1 LALLRAKRDWVI
13 AETRGSARSRSPLD
27 GAGYSWSSIGVTTA
41 GTAEM
46 QPSLLDT
53 VRSTA
58 NRIYETVRTVSR
70 ETPLLTS
77 PALDDAAGCRLFVK
91 AESLQ
96 HTGSFKL
103 RGAFYRLTQMERAQR
118 QNGVVSFSSG
128 NFAQG
133 LARAGQLLGV
143 PVTIV
148 MPPNVPQFK
157 ILGTQRYGARV
168 VIAEADGRPREV
180 IAAERAAHLA
190 EGQGLALL
198 HPFDDSD
205 VLLGHSSLGTELLQQ
220 LEVIGEDQP
229 LDTLLVPAG
238 GGGLAA
244 GIALALRAHG
254 STTRLIAVEP
264 AGYDDLARSLAAGE
278 RRRNG
283 PPSPTL
289 CDALQASSPGV
300 VPFSVL
306 QRTLSGA
313 LNVTDEE
320 VRSAMRAAVESLKL
334 VLEPSGASAL
344 AAALAAKSR
353 GVDLGQRVG
362 VI

>member
-1 LALLRAKRDWVI
+1 MQAL
-13 AETRGSARSRSPLD
+13 
-27 GAGYSWSSIGVTTA
+27 
-41 GTAEM
+41 
-46 QPSLLDT
+46 LLDT
-53 VRSTA
+53 VRSTT
-58 NRIYETVRTVSR
+58 NHVYETVRAVSR

-77 PALDDAAGCRLFVK
+77 PALDEVGGRQLFIK

-103 RGAFYRLTQMERAQR
+103 RGAYYRLKQLGPAQR
-118 QNGVVSFSSG
+118 QNGVVAYSSG

-148 MPPNVPQFK
+148 MPPNVPQLK
-157 ILGTQRYGARV
+157 ILGTRRYGARV

-190 EGQGLALL
+190 QTEGLALL

-205 VLLGHSSLGTELLQQ
+205 VVLGHSSLGTELLQQ
-220 LEVIGEDQP
+220 LEAIGEDKP

-244 GIALALRAHG
+244 GVALALRTHQ

-278 RRRNG
+278 RHRNETS
-283 PPSPTL
+283 SPTL
-289 CDALQASSPGV
+289 CDALQANSPGV

-306 QRTLSGA
+306 QSTLSGA

-320 VRSAMRAAVESLKL
+320 VRFAMRAAVESLKL

-344 AAALAAKSR
+344 AAALAAKVR
-353 GVDLGQRVG
+353 GLDLGQRVG
-362 VI
+362 VICSGGNIAAEDFANLLSEARH

>member
-1 LALLRAKRDWVI
+1 
-13 AETRGSARSRSPLD
+13 
-27 GAGYSWSSIGVTTA
+27 
-41 GTAEM
+41 M
-46 QPSLLDT
+46 QTSLLDT
-53 VRSTA
+53 ARSTTH
-58 NRIYETVRTVSR
+58 RVYETVRAVSR
-70 ETPLLTS
+70 ETPLLSS
-77 PALDDAAGCRLFVK
+77 PALDEAAGRQLFVK

-103 RGAFYRLTQMERAQR
+103 RGAFYRLKQLQPAQR
-118 QNGVVSFSSG
+118 RKGVVAFSSG

-148 MPPNVPQFK
+148 MPPNVPQLK
-157 ILGTQRYGARV
+157 IAGTQRYGARV

-180 IAAERAAHLA
+180 IAAELAARLA
-190 EGQGLALL
+190 ESEGLALL

-205 VLLGHSSLGTELLQQ
+205 VVLGHSSLGTELLRQ
-220 LEVIGEDQP
+220 LEALGEDP

-244 GIALALRAHG
+244 GVALALRAHG

-264 AGYDDLARSLAAGE
+264 SGYDDLARSLAAGE
-278 RRRNG
+278 RHRNG
-283 PPSPTL
+283 APSPTL
-289 CDALQASSPGV
+289 CDALQANSPGA

-313 LNVTDEE
+313 LSVSDEE
-320 VRSAMRAAVESLKL
+320 VRVAMRAAVESLKL

-344 AAALAAKSR
+344 AAALAARPR
-353 GVDLGQRVG
+353 GLGLGRRVG
-362 VI
+362 VICSGGNIAAEDFARVLAEVRH

>member
-1 LALLRAKRDWVI
+1 
-13 AETRGSARSRSPLD
+13 
-27 GAGYSWSSIGVTTA
+27 
-41 GTAEM
+41 M
-46 QPSLLDT
+46 QASLLDT
-53 VRSTA
+53 ARSTT
-58 NRIYETVRTVSR
+58 NQVHETVRKVSR

-77 PALDDAAGCRLFVK
+77 AALDEVAGCRLFVK

-103 RGAFYRLTQMERAQR
+103 RGAFYRVKQLDPTQRR
-118 QNGVVSFSSG
+118 NGVVAFSSG

-148 MPPNVPQFK
+148 MPPNVPRLK
-157 ILGTQRYGARV
+157 ITGTQRYGARV
-168 VIAEADGRPREV
+168 VIAEADGRAREV
-180 IAAERAAHLA
+180 VAAELAARLA
-190 EGQGLALL
+190 DSEGLALL

-205 VLLGHSSLGTELLQQ
+205 VVLGHSSLGTELLQQ
-220 LEVIGEDQP
+220 LAAIGECQP

-254 STTRLIAVEP
+254 CTTRLIAVEP

-278 RRRNG
+278 RHHNG
-283 PPSPTL
+283 PASPTL
-289 CDALQASSPGV
+289 CDALQANSPGA
-300 VPFSVL
+300 VPFSIL
-306 QRTLSGA
+306 QRALSGA

-320 VRSAMRAAVESLKL
+320 VRFAMRAAVESLKL

-344 AAALAAKSR
+344 AAALAAKPR
-353 GVDLGQRVG
+353 GLDLGPRVG
-362 VI
+362 VICSGGNIAAEDFASLLSEARH

>member
-1 LALLRAKRDWVI
+1 
-13 AETRGSARSRSPLD
+13 
-27 GAGYSWSSIGVTTA
+27 
-41 GTAEM
+41 M
-46 QPSLLDT
+46 QTSMLDT
-53 VRSTA
+53 TRSTTKEVF
-58 NRIYETVRTVSR
+58 ETVRAISR

-77 PALDDAAGCRLFVK
+77 AVFDEFAGCKLFVK

-103 RGAFYRLTQMERAQR
+103 RGAFYRLKNLDPSQL
-118 QNGVVSFSSG
+118 QNGVVAYSSG

-133 LARAGQLLGV
+133 LARAGQLLSV

-148 MPPNVPQFK
+148 MPPDVPQMK
-157 ILGTQRYGARV
+157 VLGTRRYGAQV
-168 VIAEADGRPREV
+168 VFTKPDGRPREV
-180 IAAERAAHLA
+180 IAAEVAANLA
-190 EGQGLALL
+190 ESQRLTLL
-198 HPFDDSD
+198 HPFNDSD
-205 VLLGHSSLGTELLQQ
+205 VVLGHSSLGTELLQQ
-220 LEVIGEDQP
+220 LEAIGEDRP

-264 AGYDDLARSLAAGE
+264 FGYDDLARSLAAGE
-278 RRRNG
+278 RRQNET
-283 PPSPTL
+283 PSPTL
-289 CDALQASSPGV
+289 CDALQALSPGA
-300 VPFSVL
+300 VPFSIL
-306 QRTLSGA
+306 QQTLSGA

-320 VRSAMRAAVESLKL
+320 VRFAMRAAVEYLKL

-353 GVDLGQRVG
+353 GLDLGNRVG
-362 VI
+362 VVCSGGNISAEDFAKLVTEAPRH

>member
-1 LALLRAKRDWVI
+1 
-13 AETRGSARSRSPLD
+13 
-27 GAGYSWSSIGVTTA
+27 
-41 GTAEM
+41 M
-46 QPSLLDT
+46 QASLLDT
-53 VRSTA
+53 VRSTT
-58 NRIYETVRTVSR
+58 NRVYETVRAVSR

-77 PALDDAAGCRLFVK
+77 PALDEVAGCQLFVK

-96 HTGSFKL
+96 YTGSFKL
-103 RGAFYRLTQMERAQR
+103 RGAFYRLKQLETAQR
-118 QNGVVSFSSG
+118 QNGVVAFSSG

-133 LARAGQLLGV
+133 LARAGQLLNV

-148 MPPNVPQFK
+148 MPPNVPQLK
-157 ILGTQRYGARV
+157 IRGTQQYGARV
-168 VIAEADGRPREV
+168 VIAEADGQPREV
-180 IAAERAAHLA
+180 IAAELAAQLA
-190 EGQGLALL
+190 ASEGLALL

-205 VLLGHSSLGTELLQQ
+205 VVLGHSSLGTELLQQ
-220 LEVIGEDQP
+220 LEASGEDQP

-244 GIALALRAHG
+244 GVALALRAHG

-278 RRRNG
+278 RHRNG

-289 CDALQASSPGV
+289 CDALQANSPGA

-306 QRTLSGA
+306 QQTLSGA

-320 VRSAMRAAVESLKL
+320 VRFAMRAAVESLKL

-344 AAALAAKSR
+344 AAALAAKPR
-353 GVDLGQRVG
+353 GLDLGQRVG
-362 VI
+362 VICSGGNIAAADFASLLSEARH

>member
-1 LALLRAKRDWVI
+1 
-13 AETRGSARSRSPLD
+13 
-27 GAGYSWSSIGVTTA
+27 
-41 GTAEM
+41 M
-46 QPSLLDT
+46 QTSLLDT
-53 VRSTA
+53 ARSTTH
-58 NRIYETVRTVSR
+58 RVYETVRAVSR
-70 ETPLLTS
+70 ETPLLSS
-77 PALDDAAGCRLFVK
+77 PALDEAAGRQLFVK

-103 RGAFYRLTQMERAQR
+103 RGAFYRLKQLQPAQR
-118 QNGVVSFSSG
+118 QKGVVAFSSG

-148 MPPNVPQFK
+148 MPPNVPQLK
-157 ILGTQRYGARV
+157 IAGTQRYGARV

-180 IAAERAAHLA
+180 IAAELAARLA
-190 EGQGLALL
+190 ESEGLALL

-205 VLLGHSSLGTELLQQ
+205 VVLGHSSLGTELLRQ
-220 LEVIGEDQP
+220 LEALGEDP

-244 GIALALRAHG
+244 GVALALRAHG

-264 AGYDDLARSLAAGE
+264 SGYDDLARSLAAGE
-278 RRRNG
+278 RHRNG
-283 PPSPTL
+283 APSPTL
-289 CDALQASSPGV
+289 CDALQANSPGA

-313 LNVTDEE
+313 LSVSDEE
-320 VRSAMRAAVESLKL
+320 VRVAMRAAVESLKL

-344 AAALAAKSR
+344 AAALAARPR
-353 GVDLGQRVG
+353 GLGLGRRVG
-362 VI
+362 VICSGGNIAAEDFARVLAEVRH

>member
-1 LALLRAKRDWVI
+1 
-13 AETRGSARSRSPLD
+13 
-27 GAGYSWSSIGVTTA
+27 
-41 GTAEM
+41 M
-46 QPSLLDT
+46 QASLLDT
-53 VRSTA
+53 VRSTT
-58 NRIYETVRTVSR
+58 NRVYETVRAVSR

-77 PALDDAAGCRLFVK
+77 PALDEIAGRQLFVK

-96 HTGSFKL
+96 YTGSFKL
-103 RGAFYRLTQMERAQR
+103 RGAFYRLKQLEPAQR
-118 QNGVVSFSSG
+118 RSGVIAFSSG

-133 LARAGQLLGV
+133 LARAGQLVDV

-148 MPPNVPQFK
+148 MPPNVPQLK
-157 ILGTQRYGARV
+157 IRGTQRYGARV

-180 IAAERAAHLA
+180 IAAELAAQLA
-190 EGQGLALL
+190 ESEGLTLL

-205 VLLGHSSLGTELLQQ
+205 VVLGHSSLGTELLRQ
-220 LEVIGEDQP
+220 LEAVGEGQP

-244 GIALALRAHG
+244 GVALALRAHG

-278 RRRNG
+278 RHRNG
-283 PPSPTL
+283 ASSPTL
-289 CDALQASSPGV
+289 CDALQANSPGA
-300 VPFSVL
+300 VPFSIL
-306 QRTLSGA
+306 QKALSGA

-320 VRSAMRAAVESLKL
+320 VRFAMRAAVESLKL

-344 AAALAAKSR
+344 AAALAANPR
-353 GVDLGQRVG
+353 GLDLGQRVG
-362 VI
+362 VICSGGNIAAADFATLLSEARH

>member
-1 LALLRAKRDWVI
+1 
-13 AETRGSARSRSPLD
+13 
-27 GAGYSWSSIGVTTA
+27 
-41 GTAEM
+41 M
-46 QPSLLDT
+46 QASLLDT
-53 VRSTA
+53 VRSTT
-58 NRIYETVRTVSR
+58 NRVYETVRAVSR

-77 PALDDAAGCRLFVK
+77 PALDEIAGRQLFVK

-96 HTGSFKL
+96 YTGSFKL
-103 RGAFYRLTQMERAQR
+103 RGAFYRLKQLEPAQR
-118 QNGVVSFSSG
+118 RSGVVAFSSG

-133 LARAGQLLGV
+133 LARAGQLVAV

-148 MPPNVPQFK
+148 MPPNVPQLK
-157 ILGTQRYGARV
+157 IRGTQRYGARV

-180 IAAERAAHLA
+180 IAAELAAQLA
-190 EGQGLALL
+190 ESDGLTLL

-205 VLLGHSSLGTELLQQ
+205 VVLGHSSLGTELLRQ
-220 LEVIGEDQP
+220 LEAVGEGQP

-254 STTRLIAVEP
+254 STTRLVAVEP

-278 RRRNG
+278 RHRNG

-289 CDALQASSPGV
+289 CDALQANSPGA
-300 VPFSVL
+300 VPFSIL
-306 QRTLSGA
+306 QKALSGA

-320 VRSAMRAAVESLKL
+320 VRFAMRAAVESLKL

-344 AAALAAKSR
+344 AAALAAKPR
-353 GVDLGQRVG
+353 GLDLGRRVG
-362 VI
+362 VICSGGNIAAADFATLLSEARH

>member
-1 LALLRAKRDWVI
+1 MTQ
-13 AETRGSARSRSPLD
+13 AEPTLQR
-27 GAGYSWSSIGVTTA
+27 T
-41 GTAEM
+41 
-46 QPSLLDT
+46 SLLDAAKAT
-53 VRSTA
+53 TQAV
-58 NRIYETVRTVSR
+58 YETVRAVAR

-77 PALDDAAGCRLFVK
+77 PALDKLAGRQLFIK

-103 RGAFYRLTQMERAQR
+103 RGAFYRLKCLDPLQRAT
-118 QNGVVSFSSG
+118 GVVAFSSG

-148 MPPNVPQFK
+148 MPHDVPIMK
-157 ILGTQRYGARV
+157 VLGTRHYGAQV
-168 VIAEADGRPREV
+168 VFAQPDGRQREV
-180 IAAERAAHLA
+180 VAAEMAT
-190 EGQGLALL
+190 GLASSERLTLL

-205 VLLGHSSLGTELLQQ
+205 VVLGHSSLGTELLMQ
-220 LEVIGEDQP
+220 LEAIGERGP

-244 GIALALRAHG
+244 GISLALRAHR

-264 AGYDDLARSLAAGE
+264 DGYDDLARSLSAGE

-283 PPSPTL
+283 TSAATL
-289 CDALQASSPGV
+289 CDALQAVSPGA

-306 QRTLSGA
+306 QAASTGA
-313 LNVTDEE
+313 VTVTDDEI
-320 VRSAMRAAVESLKL
+320 RFAMRAAVEHLKL

-344 AAALAAKSR
+344 AAALSGRPR
-353 GVDLGQRVG
+353 GVELGPRVG
-362 VI
+362 VVCSGGNIAADKFAELLAEPARH

>member
-1 LALLRAKRDWVI
+1 
-13 AETRGSARSRSPLD
+13 
-27 GAGYSWSSIGVTTA
+27 
-41 GTAEM
+41 M
-46 QPSLLDT
+46 
-53 VRSTA
+53 
-58 NRIYETVRTVSR
+58 
-70 ETPLLTS
+70 LTS
-77 PALDDAAGCRLFVK
+77 PALDEVAGRQLFVK

-96 HTGSFKL
+96 YTGSFKL
-103 RGAFYRLTQMERAQR
+103 RGAFYRLKQLEPAQR
-118 QNGVVSFSSG
+118 QNGVVAFSSG

-133 LARAGQLLGV
+133 LARAGQLLNV

-148 MPPNVPQFK
+148 MPPNVPQLK
-157 ILGTQRYGARV
+157 IRGTQRYGARV
-168 VIAEADGRPREV
+168 VIADADGRPREV
-180 IAAERAAHLA
+180 IAAERAAQLA
-190 EGQGLALL
+190 ASAGLELL

-205 VLLGHSSLGTELLQQ
+205 VVLGHSSLGTELLQQ
-220 LEVIGEDQP
+220 LEAIGEGQP

-244 GIALALRAHG
+244 GVALALRAHG

-278 RRRNG
+278 RHRNG

-289 CDALQASSPGV
+289 CDALQANSPGA

-306 QRTLSGA
+306 QRTLSSA

-320 VRSAMRAAVESLKL
+320 VRFAMRAAVESLKL

-344 AAALAAKSR
+344 ASALAAKPR
-353 GVDLGQRVG
+353 GLDLGQRVG
-362 VI
+362 VICSGGNIAAEDFASLLSEARH

>member
-1 LALLRAKRDWVI
+1 
-13 AETRGSARSRSPLD
+13 
-27 GAGYSWSSIGVTTA
+27 
-41 GTAEM
+41 M
-46 QPSLLDT
+46 QASLLDT
-53 VRSTA
+53 VRSTT
-58 NRIYETVRTVSR
+58 NRVYETVRTVSR

-77 PALDDAAGCRLFVK
+77 PALDEIAGRQLFVK

-96 HTGSFKL
+96 YTGSFKL
-103 RGAFYRLTQMERAQR
+103 RGAFYRLKQLQPAQR
-118 QNGVVSFSSG
+118 QRGVVAFSSG

-133 LARAGQLLGV
+133 LARAGQLVDV

-148 MPPNVPQFK
+148 MPPNVPELK
-157 ILGTQRYGARV
+157 IRGTQRYGARV

-180 IAAERAAHLA
+180 IAAELAAQLA
-190 EGQGLALL
+190 EGEGLTLL

-205 VLLGHSSLGTELLQQ
+205 VVLGHSSLGTELLRQ
-220 LEVIGEDQP
+220 LEAVDEGQP

-254 STTRLIAVEP
+254 STTRRVAVEP

-278 RRRNG
+278 RHRNG

-289 CDALQASSPGV
+289 CDALQANSPGA
-300 VPFSVL
+300 VPFSIL
-306 QRTLSGA
+306 QRALSGA

-320 VRSAMRAAVESLKL
+320 VRFAMRAAVESLKL

-344 AAALAAKSR
+344 AAALAARPR
-353 GVDLGQRVG
+353 GLDLGQRVG
-362 VI
+362 VICSGGNIGAADFATLLSEARH